1 MMDITLF
8 LRQMCQDILTDADI
22 RAIGK
27 SRGFAAGEIANRV
40 ALENFWLSPLG
51 LEQAMVG
58 LSQEALA
65 VLYALKMHNAPVTIA
80 FFERLFEDKTPFDDR
95 YHTFS
100 RMYQK
105 ALKEVQTTF
114 VRRGILLMY
123 ADDDPEETKMA
134 RWRFYFPELFWPA
147 LPPLFP
153 NAVADTRPGQTDH
166 NFFQGFATALTKSEK
181 PSGTFWQIDQ
191 AGNLLHNGHPFT
203 LDDFEK
209 WQATGLEKLL
219 QWVSNKNDPVEN
231 KFTPIRIMQDIFDH
245 LPAGYWLN
253 PTDLDPILAVYLNR
267 TLSGKHFCSS
277 GKQVGYLNQ
286 LEIGKTSYY
295 RPADI
300 THIGDPAHYL
310 TPLDKTTVAINLDKL
325 PPVSL
330 VKLNQWMRF
339 ARPNKNE
346 LTATVSLGK
355 MGTLMLDELQTD
367 PLALWLSNN
376 LPAFKKTISQI
387 KQQWGRQIVHE
398 NLLVARVK
406 DLSLRVKLERSFA
419 DKDLIRLT
427 DEYLAFPL
435 NLLPQVTKVVT
446 TAGHIVKNYE

>member
-1 MMDITLF
+1 MDITLF
-8 LRQMCQDILTDADI
+8 LRQMCQDVLTDADI

-134 RWRFYFPELFWPA
+134 RWRFYFPELFWPT

-153 NAVADTRPGQTDH
+153 NAVADTRPGQTSH
-166 NFFQGFATALTKSEK
+166 NFFQGFTTALTPKLEK
-181 PSGTFWQIDQ
+181 TANTFWQLDQ
-191 AGNLLHNGHPFT
+191 AGNLLHKGHPFAMA
-203 LDDFEK
+203 DFQK

-219 QWVSNKNDPVEN
+219 QWVSTDNDTAEN
-231 KFTPIRIMQDIFDH
+231 KFTPIRIMEDIFAQ
-245 LPAGYWLN
+245 LPAGHWLS
-253 PTDLDPILAVYLNR
+253 PTDLEPILAVYLNR
-267 TLSGKHFCSS
+267 KLSGEQFCSS
-277 GKQVGYLNQ
+277 GKQVAYLSQ
-286 LEIGKTSYY
+286 LEIGKTNYY

-300 THIGDPAHYL
+300 SNIGDPAHYL
-310 TPLDKTTVAINLDKL
+310 TPRDKTSLAINLAQI
-325 PPVSL
+325 PPMSL
-330 VKLNQWMRF
+330 AKLNQWMRF
-339 ARPNKNE
+339 AILKPDQ
-346 LTATVSLGK
+346 LTVTVSLGK
-355 MGTLMLDELQTD
+355 MGMVPLDELQTD
-367 PLALWLSNN
+367 PLAVWLSNN
-376 LPAFKKTISQI
+376 LPAFKKALQQI
-387 KQQWGRQIVHE
+387 KQQWGRQIVHD

-406 DLSLRVKLERSFA
+406 DLSLRVKLERGFA
-419 DKDLIRLT
+419 DKGLIRLT